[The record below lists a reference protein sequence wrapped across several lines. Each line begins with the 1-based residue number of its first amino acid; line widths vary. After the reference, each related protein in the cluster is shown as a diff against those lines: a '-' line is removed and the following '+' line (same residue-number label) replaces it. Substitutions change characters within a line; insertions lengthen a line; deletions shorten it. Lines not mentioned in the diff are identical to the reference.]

1 MFIRPKLPSAG
12 EYVFKARAFQDAA
25 GDEPAKMTIRIDD
38 KALQTVEVKA
48 LEKKPQTYQV
58 SATLKAGRH
67 KFAVAFINDYYNEKA
82 ADPKQRDRNLGIYWL
97 EVVGPMGTAL
107 KPPPPPESYSRI
119 MIAQPN
125 GKNDKFVAARILR
138 NFARKAFRRPL
149 KNPEVDRLVAVYEN
163 GRREGETFDAALR
176 VALQAVL
183 TSPNFLFRV
192 ELDRP
197 TEGSGGVHLIS
208 DYELASRL
216 SYYLWSSMPDE
227 QLLGL
232 AGRNALRDPE
242 TIDRE
247 VRRMLKDPKA
257 WAFVENFAGQWL
269 QVRNLNYVTPAQ
281 EKYPQWDESL
291 RRAMLQETQLFFNAM
306 LTEDRDIGDFLNA
319 DFTYLNERLAKHYGI
334 PGVYGKEFRRA
345 PLDRGPRG
353 GLLTQASVLT
363 VTSNASRTSPV
374 KRGKW
379 ILENI
384 LNSPPPPPPP
394 GVSELKDD
402 KHAELTGSLRQ
413 RMEQHR
419 TNPLCASCHQRLD
432 PLGFAFENFDGIG
445 GFRAKEGDFTI
456 DSSGVLPTGETFKG
470 PEGLK
475 KILRGRRDQF
485 RRCLVEKLLTYAIG
499 RGVEKADRPAID
511 AICKNASEKDT
522 FQTLIV
528 EVAKSDP
535 FRKAKNK
542 RGAK

>member
-1 MFIRPKLPSAG
+1 
-12 EYVFKARAFQDAA
+12 
-25 GDEPAKMTIRIDD
+25 
-38 KALQTVEVKA
+38 
-48 LEKKPQTYQV
+48 
-58 SATLKAGRH
+58 
-67 KFAVAFINDYYNEKA
+67 
-82 ADPKQRDRNLGIYWL
+82 
-97 EVVGPMGTAL
+97 
-107 KPPPPPESYSRI
+107 
-119 MIAQPN
+119 
-125 GKNDKFVAARILR
+125 
-138 NFARKAFRRPL
+138 
-149 KNPEVDRLVAVYEN
+149 
-163 GRREGETFDAALR
+163 
-176 VALQAVL
+176 
-183 TSPNFLFRV
+183 
-192 ELDRP
+192 
-197 TEGSGGVHLIS
+197 
-208 DYELASRL
+208 
-216 SYYLWSSMPDE
+216 LWSSIPDDELLNVAE
-227 QLLGL
+227 QGKLK
-232 AGRNALRDPE
+232 DPAVLQQQ
-242 TIDRE
+242 
-247 VRRMLKDPKA
+247 VRRMLKDPRSEA
-257 WAFVENFAGQWL
+257 LVTNFAGQWL
-269 QVRNLNYVTPAQ
+269 YLRELKNRNPDLIMYPDFDDNLRQSFQRETELLFESVVR
-281 EKYPQWDESL
+281 
-291 RRAMLQETQLFFNAM
+291 
-306 LTEDRDIGDFLNA
+306 EDRSVFDVLSA
-319 DFTYLNERLAKHYGI
+319 DYTFLNERLAKHYGI
-334 PGVYGKEFRRA
+334 PGVYGKEFRRV
-345 PLDRGPRG
+345 PLDNGPRG

-445 GFRAKEGDFTI
+445 GFRAKEGNFAI

-470 PEGLK
+470 PDGLK

-511 AICKNASEKDT
+511 AICKNAADKDT